1 MSRYASFTVGNVE
14 EFGRYEVTKEEII
27 EFATQYDPQP
37 FHVDEAAAADSA
49 YDGLIA
55 SGWHTCAMTM
65 RMLVDGV
72 LGEAGSLGS
81 PGVDELRFRRP
92 VRPGDVLSVRSEV
105 TGKRPLEDDRT
116 RGLVESHVET
126 VNGDDAVVLSMDT
139 AMFVRRDPD

>member
-1 MSRYASFTVGNVE
+1 MSRYASFTVGDVE

-37 FHVDEAAAADSA
+37 FHVDEAAAADST

-126 VNGDDAVVLSMDT
+126 LNGDDAVVLSMDT

>member
-1 MSRYASFTVGNVE
+1 MSRYASFTVGDVE

-37 FHVDEAAAADSA
+37 FHVDEAAAADST

-65 RMLVDGV
+65 RLLVDGV

-126 VNGDDAVVLSMDT
+126 MNGDDAVVLSMDT

>member
-1 MSRYASFTVGNVE
+1 MSNGPNSQPLVK

-27 EFATQYDPQP
+27 EFARQYDPQP
-37 FHVDEAAAADSA
+37 FHVDEAAAADSM

-65 RMLVDGV
+65 RMLVDNV
-72 LGEAGSLGS
+72 IGETGSLGS
-81 PGVDELRFRRP
+81 PGVDEIQFRRP

-116 RGLVESHVET
+116 RGLVQSHVET
-126 VNGDDAVVLSMDT
+126 LNDDDTVVLSMDT
-139 AMFVRRDPD
+139 AMFVRRHPDA